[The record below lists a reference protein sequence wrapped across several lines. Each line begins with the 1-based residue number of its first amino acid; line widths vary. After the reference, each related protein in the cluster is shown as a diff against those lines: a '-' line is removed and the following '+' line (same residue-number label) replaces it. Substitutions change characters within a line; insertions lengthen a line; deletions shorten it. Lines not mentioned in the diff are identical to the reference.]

1 MKAIRI
7 LFTCLIA
14 ISFVAAPAIAQE
26 NSTSDKVLLCPPSSV
41 YKQIPIE
48 EAKRMKN
55 YSPANQYQISV
66 APDYSSNNPS
76 TEKQE
81 KD

>member
-1 MKAIRI
+1 MKTIRI
-7 LFTCLIA
+7 LITGLIA
-14 ISFVAAPAIAQE
+14 ISFVAAPASAQK
-26 NSTSDKVLLCPPSSV
+26 NSTSDKVLLYLPSSV
-41 YKQIPIE
+41 YKQTPIE

-55 YSPANQYQISV
+55 YSPVDQYQTSV
-66 APDYSSNNPS
+66 APDYPSNNPS